1 MHLRKFIFWESC
13 IWLHIYNFPFTLF
26 SPIFLKNCVY
36 GSFVCKYNVPQLF
49 NVAHVCLWMTF
60 ILATISGNWSLE
72 KTDFLFCR
80 NHQFPKALLLG
91 VKPYENF
98 SIYGMAIGI
107 GIVKVFFL
115 LDNYT
120 VEISCW
126 HHIQVS
132 DTVFHDA
139 VWALGTGM
147 IEQTFQLGLRIPWSV
162 VSALW

>member
-1 MHLRKFIFWESC
+1 MITYLQFSLYFIFSN
-13 IWLHIYNFPFTLF
+13 LSY
-26 SPIFLKNCVY
+26 SFLKIVCM
-36 GSFVCKYNVPQLF
+36 GLLFVSTM
-49 NVAHVCLWMTF
+49 CLNYLMLLMRAYEWPF
-60 ILATISGNWSLE
+60 RLATISGNWSLE
-72 KTDFLFCR
+72 KTDFPFCR

-98 SIYGMAIGI
+98 SIYGMAVGI

-162 VSALW
+162 VSPLW